1 MSISHTPTIRVDF
14 TGRDCWGVTRS
25 DRPADS
31 ATFSSMTAARHAG
44 RHIAEEG
51 RPSELIVC
59 NAYHDVVELTVF
71 PAPA

>member
-14 TGRDCWGVTRS
+14 TGRDC
-25 DRPADS
+25 
-31 ATFSSMTAARHAG
+31 FSSMTVARHAG

-59 NAYHDVVELTVF
+59 NAYHDVVEITVF